1 MDGRV
6 NRGGDPCSRFDELP
20 MLSFA
25 KSASDSGDDD
35 PCSRGRPG
43 TPGDC
48 RQQVGGRAVGSLGA
62 IGPATERGGARD
74 GTASGLT
81 GGGRRA
87 WRAGGAGR
95 AGDARSRRARAV
107 AMMQV
112 TNFGNLDHHATLRPL
127 DWPSVGC
134 IFVERQVSARPGI
147 VRESSGSGGSAGGA
161 RSGPGHDPD
170 TRAGSS

>member
-95 AGDARSRRARAV
+95 AGDGRSRRARAV

-147 VRESSGSGGSAGGA
+147 VREVAGQEA
-161 RSGPGHDPD
+161 AQVALR
-170 TRAGSS
+170 TRT